1 MRILCF
7 AVKIFTPRLTAH
19 IGFLKEGGKIRSY
32 KSCVGQVQNLMK
44 VQIFVG
50 CFVGSCLRRA
60 RNMVK
65 VLLFVENNPDESG
78 FWLLNKKRFV
88 LRF

>member
-1 MRILCF
+1 MCL
-7 AVKIFTPRLTAH
+7 AVEIFTFQLTAYT
-19 IGFLKEGGKIRSY
+19 GFLKEGGKIKPY
-32 KSCVGQVQNLMK
+32 KSYAGQAQNLTK

-65 VLLFVENNPDESG
+65 VLVFVENKPDESG

>member
-1 MRILCF
+1 VRVLCL
-7 AVKIFTPRLTAH
+7 AGEIFTFQLTAH
-19 IGFLKEGGKIRSY
+19 TGFLKEGGKARSY
-32 KSCVGQVQNLMK
+32 KSYIGQAQSLMK

-65 VLLFVENNPDESG
+65 VLVFVENNPDESG
-78 FWLLNKKRFV
+78 FWF
-88 LRF
+88 FG